1 MMPFGPSRRPVCAGA
16 ATPCPYSKFN
26 VAPGMAVLLFEG
38 VACHWNVW
46 FTGVL
51 VALLNED
58 ATKSSGCDTF
68 PADAVAAPVAGNTS
82 VPRIALPPWTSNAVV
97 GAVVLMPIFA
107 VAPLPVCVMAEL
119 WTLVAVVQSG
129 RAFTVPPLVVTVDA
143 GGGALVTSFEVAA
156 PPTLPAAPPLGNAAN
171 TNALG
176 GSPPIVAA
184 SPAFNAYGTLS
195 NITRACSS
203 PPFTRTPSQRASPD
217 AKSSTGRPSDLVAPS
232 WIL

>member
-16 ATPCPYSKFN
+16 ATPCPYSRFN

-51 VALLNED
+51 VALLNDD

-82 VPRIALPPWTSNAVV
+82 VPRIALPPWTSRAVV

-107 VAPLPVCVMAEL
+107 VAPIPVCVMAEL
-119 WTLVAVVQSG
+119 CTFVAVVQSG
-129 RAFTVPPLVVTVDA
+129 KAFTVPPLVVTVDA
-143 GGGALVTSFEVAA
+143 GGGAPGTGFELATSPLV
-156 PPTLPAAPPLGNAAN
+156 PAA
-171 TNALG
+171 ALG
-176 GSPPIVAA
+176 GAASTNADGGRPPMVAA
-184 SPAFNAYGTLS
+184 SPAFNA
-195 NITRACSS
+195 
-203 PPFTRTPSQRASPD
+203 
-217 AKSSTGRPSDLVAPS
+217 
-232 WIL
+232 